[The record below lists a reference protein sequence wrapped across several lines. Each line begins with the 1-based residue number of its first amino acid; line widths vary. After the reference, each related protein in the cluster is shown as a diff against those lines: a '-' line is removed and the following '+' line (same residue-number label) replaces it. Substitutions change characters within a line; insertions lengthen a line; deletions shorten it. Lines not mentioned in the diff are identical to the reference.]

1 MLYPRENRVRG
12 VIDLGGVWNFKLG
25 DEKEPGDSFVMGEDT
40 ELMAVPASYNDQK
53 DDPEIPEPLRL
64 GVLRAEDYGSV
75 LSEGTAS
82 RAPL

>member
-40 ELMAVPASYNDQK
+40 ELMAVPASYN
-53 DDPEIPEPLRL
+53 EIPEPLRL

>member
-40 ELMAVPASYNDQK
+40 ELMAVPASYNDQTVSYTHLTL
-53 DDPEIPEPLRL
+53 PTIRL
-64 GVLRAEDYGSV
+64 V
-75 LSEGTAS
+75 
-82 RAPL
+82 

>member
-40 ELMAVPASYNDQK
+40 ELMAVPDRK
-53 DDPEIPEPLRL
+53 
-64 GVLRAEDYGSV
+64 SV
-75 LSEGTAS
+75 V
-82 RAPL
+82 

>member
-40 ELMAVPASYNDQK
+40 ELMAVPASMMLWLRMVT
-53 DDPEIPEPLRL
+53 IPN
-64 GVLRAEDYGSV
+64 V
-75 LSEGTAS
+75 
-82 RAPL
+82 